1 MSKKTENLLKGFYDV
16 SPLLLPVVPFGIIFG
31 AIGIELGF
39 GPYIT
44 YATSIIIFSGAS
56 QIVFFQLLSNGA
68 SSLIAIT
75 SSSVVSTRHLLY
87 GAVVAQYLSKLSL
100 IWKIFLSY
108 LLTDQAFAVSQEFF
122 KKNSNDEYKHYHLL
136 GAGLTLWIVW
146 QLTTV
151 IGILLGSIVP
161 EELGLSFTIPL
172 TFLALLINYFR
183 KIDHLIVI
191 FLSGL
196 SSILFYEAPLK
207 SYIILSCVISL
218 FIIFLI
224 NKFQK
229 KILLFG
235 YL

>member
-100 IWKIFLSY
+100 MWKIFLSY

-151 IGILLGSIVP
+151 IGILLGSVVP

-183 KIDHLIVI
+183 K
-191 FLSGL
+191 
-196 SSILFYEAPLK
+196 
-207 SYIILSCVISL
+207 
-218 FIIFLI
+218 
-224 NKFQK
+224 
-229 KILLFG
+229 
-235 YL
+235 

>member
-1 MSKKTENLLKGFYDV
+1 M
-16 SPLLLPVVPFGIIFG
+16 
-31 AIGIELGF
+31 
-39 GPYIT
+39 
-44 YATSIIIFSGAS
+44 
-56 QIVFFQLLSNGA
+56 
-68 SSLIAIT
+68 
-75 SSSVVSTRHLLY
+75 STRHLLY
-87 GAVVAQYLSKLSL
+87 GAVVVQYLSKLSL
-100 IWKIFLSY
+100 MWKIFLSY

-122 KKNSNDEYKHYHLL
+122 KKNSNDAYKHYHLL

-229 KILLFG
+229 KI
-235 YL
+235 

>member
-1 MSKKTENLLKGFYDV
+1 MPKKTENLLKGFYDV

-100 IWKIFLSY
+100 MWKIFLSY

-196 SSILFYEAPLK
+196 SSILFYDAPLK
-207 SYIILSCVISL
+207 SYIILSCVVSL

-229 KILLFG
+229 KI
-235 YL
+235 

>member
-1 MSKKTENLLKGFYDV
+1 MSKKKENLLKGFYDV

-68 SSLIAIT
+68 SSIIAIT

-100 IWKIFLSY
+100 MWKIFLSY

-146 QLTTV
+146 QFTTV

-229 KILLFG
+229 KI
-235 YL
+235 

>member
-1 MSKKTENLLKGFYDV
+1 M
-16 SPLLLPVVPFGIIFG
+16 
-31 AIGIELGF
+31 
-39 GPYIT
+39 
-44 YATSIIIFSGAS
+44 
-56 QIVFFQLLSNGA
+56 
-68 SSLIAIT
+68 
-75 SSSVVSTRHLLY
+75 
-87 GAVVAQYLSKLSL
+87 SKLSL

-196 SSILFYEAPLK
+196 SSILFYDAPLK

-229 KILLFG
+229 KI
-235 YL
+235 

>member
-1 MSKKTENLLKGFYDV
+1 MSKKKENLLKGFYDV

-100 IWKIFLSY
+100 MWKIFLSY

-196 SSILFYEAPLK
+196 SSILFYDAPLK
-207 SYIILSCVISL
+207 SYIILSCIISL

-229 KILLFG
+229 KI
-235 YL
+235 

>member
-1 MSKKTENLLKGFYDV
+1 MSKKTENLVKGFYDV

-100 IWKIFLSY
+100 MWKIFLSY

-122 KKNSNDEYKHYHLL
+122 KKNSNDEFKHYHLL

-146 QLTTV
+146 QVTTV
-151 IGILLGSIVP
+151 IGILLGSVVP
-161 EELGLSFTIPL
+161 EELGLTFTIPL

-196 SSILFYEAPLK
+196 SSILFYNAPFK
-207 SYIILSCVISL
+207 SYIILSSLLSL
-218 FIIFLI
+218 FIIFTI

-229 KILLFG
+229 KI
-235 YL
+235 

>member
-1 MSKKTENLLKGFYDV
+1 MSKKKENLLKGFYDV

-68 SSLIAIT
+68 SSIIAIT

-100 IWKIFLSY
+100 MWKIFLSY

-122 KKNSNDEYKHYHLL
+122 KKNSKDDYKHYHLL

-196 SSILFYEAPLK
+196 SSILFYDAPLK

-218 FIIFLI
+218 VIIFLI

-229 KILLFG
+229 KI
-235 YL
+235 

>member
-1 MSKKTENLLKGFYDV
+1 MSKKKENLLKGFYDV

-68 SSLIAIT
+68 SSIIAIT

-100 IWKIFLSY
+100 MWKIFLSY

-196 SSILFYEAPLK
+196 SSIIFYEAPLK

-229 KILLFG
+229 KI
-235 YL
+235 

>member
-1 MSKKTENLLKGFYDV
+1 MYKRQV

-100 IWKIFLSY
+100 MWKIFLSY

-229 KILLFG
+229 KI
-235 YL
+235 

>member
-1 MSKKTENLLKGFYDV
+1 MCIRDS
-16 SPLLLPVVPFGIIFG
+16 
-31 AIGIELGF
+31 
-39 GPYIT
+39 
-44 YATSIIIFSGAS
+44 
-56 QIVFFQLLSNGA
+56 
-68 SSLIAIT
+68 
-75 SSSVVSTRHLLY
+75 
-87 GAVVAQYLSKLSL
+87 
-100 IWKIFLSY
+100 

-229 KILLFG
+229 KI
-235 YL
+235 

>member
-1 MSKKTENLLKGFYDV
+1 MSKKKENLLKGFYDV

-68 SSLIAIT
+68 SLLIAIT

-100 IWKIFLSY
+100 MWKIFLSY

-146 QLTTV
+146 QFTTV

-229 KILLFG
+229 KI
-235 YL
+235 

>member
-100 IWKIFLSY
+100 IWKLFLSY

-229 KILLFG
+229 KI
-235 YL
+235 

>member
-1 MSKKTENLLKGFYDV
+1 MSKKKENLLKGFYDV

-122 KKNSNDEYKHYHLL
+122 KKNSNDEYNHYHLL

-146 QLTTV
+146 QFTTV

-229 KILLFG
+229 KI
-235 YL
+235 

>member
-1 MSKKTENLLKGFYDV
+1 MSKKKENLLKGFYDV

-100 IWKIFLSY
+100 MWKIFLSY

-224 NKFQK
+224 NKFKK
-229 KILLFG
+229 KI
-235 YL
+235 

>member
-75 SSSVVSTRHLLY
+75 SSSVVSTRHILY

-100 IWKIFLSY
+100 MWKIFLSY

-122 KKNSNDEYKHYHLL
+122 KKNSKDEYKHYHLL

-146 QLTTV
+146 QLTTL

-207 SYIILSCVISL
+207 SYIIISCIISL

-229 KILLFG
+229 KI
-235 YL
+235 

>member
-1 MSKKTENLLKGFYDV
+1 MSKKKENLLKGFYDV

-68 SSLIAIT
+68 SSIIAIT

-100 IWKIFLSY
+100 MWKIFLSY

-122 KKNSNDEYKHYHLL
+122 KKNSNDENKHYHLL

-196 SSILFYEAPLK
+196 SSILFYDAPLK
-207 SYIILSCVISL
+207 SYIILSCVVSL

-229 KILLFG
+229 KI
-235 YL
+235 

>member
-1 MSKKTENLLKGFYDV
+1 MSKKKENLLKGFYDV

-229 KILLFG
+229 KI
-235 YL
+235 

>member
-1 MSKKTENLLKGFYDV
+1 MSKKKENLLKGFYDV

-100 IWKIFLSY
+100 IWKLFLSY

-218 FIIFLI
+218 FIIFLMLMTPDYKI
-224 NKFQK
+224 NRSK
-229 KILLFG
+229 L
-235 YL
+235 

>member
-207 SYIILSCVISL
+207 SYIILSCVVSL

-229 KILLFG
+229 KI
-235 YL
+235 

>member
-1 MSKKTENLLKGFYDV
+1 MSKKTEYLLKGFYDV

-100 IWKIFLSY
+100 MWKIFLSY

-196 SSILFYEAPLK
+196 SSILFYDAPLK
-207 SYIILSCVISL
+207 SYIILSCIISL

-229 KILLFG
+229 KI
-235 YL
+235 

>member
-1 MSKKTENLLKGFYDV
+1 MSKKKDNLLKGFYDV

-100 IWKIFLSY
+100 MWKIFLSY

-122 KKNSNDEYKHYHLL
+122 KKNSNDDYKHYHLL

-229 KILLFG
+229 KI
-235 YL
+235 

>member
-1 MSKKTENLLKGFYDV
+1 MSKKKENLLKGFYDV

-100 IWKIFLSY
+100 MWKIFLSY

-122 KKNSNDEYKHYHLL
+122 KKNSNDEFKHYHLL

-146 QLTTV
+146 QVTTV
-151 IGILLGSIVP
+151 IGILLGSVVP
-161 EELGLSFTIPL
+161 EELGLTFTIPL

-196 SSILFYEAPLK
+196 SSILFYNAPFK
-207 SYIILSCVISL
+207 SYIILSSLLSL
-218 FIIFLI
+218 FIIFTI

-229 KILLFG
+229 KI
-235 YL
+235 

>member
-100 IWKIFLSY
+100 MWKIFLSY

-122 KKNSNDEYKHYHLL
+122 KKNSNDVYKHYHLL

-172 TFLALLINYFR
+172 TFLALLINYLR

-196 SSILFYEAPLK
+196 SSILFYDAPLK
-207 SYIILSCVISL
+207 SYIILSCVVSL

-229 KILLFG
+229 KI
-235 YL
+235 

>member
-44 YATSIIIFSGAS
+44 CATSIIIFSGAS

-100 IWKIFLSY
+100 MWKIFLSY

-229 KILLFG
+229 KI
-235 YL
+235 

>member
-100 IWKIFLSY
+100 MWKIFLSY

-196 SSILFYEAPLK
+196 SSILFYDAPLK
-207 SYIILSCVISL
+207 SYIILSCIISL

-229 KILLFG
+229 KI
-235 YL
+235 

>member
-1 MSKKTENLLKGFYDV
+1 MSKKTKNLLKGFYDV
-16 SPLLLPVVPFGIIFG
+16 TPLLLPVVPFGIIFG

-68 SSLIAIT
+68 SSIIAIT

-100 IWKIFLSY
+100 TWKIFLSY
-108 LLTDQAFAVSQEFF
+108 LLTDQAFAVSQEYF
-122 KKNSNDEYKHYHLL
+122 KKKPNDEYKHYYLL
-136 GAGLTLWIVW
+136 GAGLTLWIIW
-146 QLTTV
+146 QVTTV
-151 IGILLGSIVP
+151 IGILVGSIVP
-161 EELGLSFTIPL
+161 DELGLTFTIPL

-183 KIDHLIVI
+183 KLDHLIVI

-196 SSILFYEAPLK
+196 SSIIFFNAPFK
-207 SYIILSCVISL
+207 SYIILSSL
-218 FIIFLI
+218 LSLLIIFLI
-224 NKFQK
+224 NKMQK
-229 KILLFG
+229 KI
-235 YL
+235 

>member
-1 MSKKTENLLKGFYDV
+1 MSKKKENLLKGFYDV

-68 SSLIAIT
+68 STIIAIT

-100 IWKIFLSY
+100 MWKIFLSY

-122 KKNSNDEYKHYHLL
+122 KKNSKDDYKHYHLL

-196 SSILFYEAPLK
+196 SSILFYDAPLK

-218 FIIFLI
+218 VIIFLI

-229 KILLFG
+229 KI
-235 YL
+235 

>member
-39 GPYIT
+39 GPYTT

-100 IWKIFLSY
+100 MWKIFLSY

-229 KILLFG
+229 KI
-235 YL
+235 